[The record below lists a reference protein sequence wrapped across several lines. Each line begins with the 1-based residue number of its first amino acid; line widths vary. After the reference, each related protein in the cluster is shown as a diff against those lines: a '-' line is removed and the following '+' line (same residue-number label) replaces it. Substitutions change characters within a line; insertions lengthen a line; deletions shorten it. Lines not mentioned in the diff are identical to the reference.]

1 MKCILLALFL
11 NIFCKIIYKSRKRTP
26 QMNKNIDSSGN
37 HRNVSHSA
45 FDSAIPFIQFIY
57 ESEGIAG
64 VAELYRSVVGKQNT
78 NHHVNSIL
86 VSIRI

>member
-1 MKCILLALFL
+1 MI
-11 NIFCKIIYKSRKRTP
+11 
-26 QMNKNIDSSGN
+26 KNIDS
-37 HRNVSHSA
+37 SA

-64 VAELYRSVVGKQNT
+64 VAELCSVVGKQNM
-78 NHHVNSIL
+78 NRPVNSIL

>member
-1 MKCILLALFL
+1 
-11 NIFCKIIYKSRKRTP
+11 
-26 QMNKNIDSSGN
+26 MNKNIDS
-37 HRNVSHSA
+37 SA

-78 NHHVNSIL
+78 NRPVNSIL